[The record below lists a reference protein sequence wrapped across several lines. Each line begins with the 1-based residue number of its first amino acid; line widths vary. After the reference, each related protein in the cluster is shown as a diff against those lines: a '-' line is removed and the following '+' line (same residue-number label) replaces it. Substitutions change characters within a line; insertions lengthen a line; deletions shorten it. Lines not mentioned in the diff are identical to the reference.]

1 LFALCDGI
9 WQNQAHSVT
18 KAKRDLRDVT
28 TIKGET
34 RVIRDAN
41 EGLNAIFAPNN
52 VALVGATDKVGS
64 VGRTI
69 LRNLIDNPFGGAVF
83 PVNPNRSNVLGVRA
97 YPSVSAVPDKVDLA
111 VVVTPA
117 RFVPGVIK
125 ECADLGIPG
134 AIIISAGFKEA
145 GEQGIELERQVLV
158 EARRGKM
165 RLIGPNC
172 LGVMRPMSGLNATF
186 AASMARPGNVAF
198 ISQSGAICTAVLD
211 WSFKENVG
219 FSAFVSVGSMLDVGW
234 GDLIDYLGRDIN
246 THAIVIYMESVGDA
260 RSFMS
265 AAREVALKKPVII
278 IKAGRTAQAAQAAAS
293 HTGSLTGSDDV
304 LDAAFQRVGV
314 LRVERIADVFY
325 MAAVLSRQPTPRGN
339 RLMIV
344 TNAGGPGVLATDAL
358 ITGGGELAELSD
370 ETMQALN
377 ELLPPHWSHNNPI
390 DVLGDASAEL
400 YAKALEIAAK
410 DPNSDGLL
418 VILTPQA
425 MTDPTRT
432 AELMRP
438 YAQIE
443 GKPVLASWMGGPD
456 VAAGENILTRS
467 NIPTFPFPDTAVRMF
482 NYMWSY
488 ADNLRSIYETP
499 MFLESDATPE
509 RDEVAAIIAKARASR
524 RAIMTEYESK
534 RLLAAYSIHTVQ
546 TTLAFSPDE
555 AAAAANAI
563 GYPVVLKLNS
573 ETITHKTDVGG
584 VKLNLTDAEAVRA
597 AYQAIQTS
605 VTEHASAADFQG
617 VTVQPMVKLDGYE
630 LIVGSSIDP
639 QFGPVL
645 LFGSGGTLVE
655 VYKDSAL
662 GLPPLNTTLA
672 RRMIEKTMIYKAL
685 KGVRGR
691 KSVNMVELE
700 GLLVRF
706 SQLVVEQPWIKEID
720 INPLIA
726 SPDGIIALDARVV
739 LHDASM
745 TDDQLPKPAIRPYPI
760 QYINQWTTKGG
771 IPVTFRPIR
780 PEDEPLMARFHETL
794 SERTVYMRY
803 LKAMNLSQRIGHDRL
818 SRLSF
823 IDYSREMV
831 LVVERRDEEAPE
843 LLAIGRLTKTRYFD
857 DGDAAAEFGM
867 LVSDKYQGQ
876 GVGRELL
883 KRLIDICRQEHIARI
898 YGDVLQENVAM
909 IAMIESVGFKLYPT
923 DREGVLMGE
932 LEIT

>member
-1 LFALCDGI
+1 
-9 WQNQAHSVT
+9 
-18 KAKRDLRDVT
+18 
-28 TIKGET
+28 
-34 RVIRDAN
+34 
-41 EGLNAIFAPNN
+41 
-52 VALVGATDKVGS
+52 
-64 VGRTI
+64 
-69 LRNLIDNPFGGAVF
+69 
-83 PVNPNRSNVLGVRA
+83 
-97 YPSVSAVPDKVDLA
+97 
-111 VVVTPA
+111 
-117 RFVPGVIK
+117 
-125 ECADLGIPG
+125 
-134 AIIISAGFKEA
+134 
-145 GEQGIELERQVLV
+145 
-158 EARRGKM
+158 
-165 RLIGPNC
+165 
-172 LGVMRPMSGLNATF
+172 
-186 AASMARPGNVAF
+186 MARPGNVAF

-219 FSAFVSVGSMLDVGW
+219 FSAFVSIGSMLDVGW
-234 GDLIDYLGRDIN
+234 GDLIDYLGRDVN

-265 AAREVALKKPVII
+265 AAREVALRKPIII

-293 HTGSLTGSDDV
+293 HTGSLTGSDEV

-325 MAAVLSRQPTPRGN
+325 MAAVLARQPTPRGN
-339 RLMIV
+339 RLMMV

-358 ITGGGELAELSD
+358 IMGGGELAELSE

-377 ELLPPHWSHNNPI
+377 AILPPHWSHNNPI
-390 DVLGDASAEL
+390 DVLGDASPEL
-400 YAKALEIAAK
+400 YAQAIEIAAK

-456 VAAGENILTRS
+456 VAAGEAILVRA

-488 ADNLRSIYETP
+488 AKNLRSIYETP
-499 MFLESDATPE
+499 IFLDADTAPR
-509 RDEVAAIIAKARASR
+509 RDEVAAIIAKVRASKR
-524 RAIMTEYESK
+524 TILTEYESK
-534 RLLAAYSIHTVQ
+534 CLLSAYNIHTVQ
-546 TTLAFSPDE
+546 TRLAFSPDE
-555 AAAAANAI
+555 AVSAAEAI

-584 VKLNLTDAEAVRA
+584 VKLNLMDADAVRA
-597 AYQAIQTS
+597 AYRAIQTS
-605 VTEHASAADFQG
+605 VTERASAADFQG
-617 VTVQPMVKLDGYE
+617 VTVQPMIKLDGYE

-655 VYKDSAL
+655 VYKDKAL

-672 RRMIEKTMIYKAL
+672 RRMMEKTMIYKAL
-685 KGVRGR
+685 QGVRGR
-691 KSVNMVELE
+691 KAVDMLKLE

-726 SPDGIIALDARVV
+726 SPEGIIALDARVL
-739 LHDASM
+739 LHDPSM
-745 TDDQLPKPAIRPYPI
+745 TEDQLPKPAIRPYPI
-760 QYINQWTTKGG
+760 QHISQWTTRSG

-803 LKAMNLSQRIGHDRL
+803 LKVMNLSQRIGHERL

-831 LVVERRDEEAPE
+831 LVVERRDGEAPE
-843 LLAIGRLTKTRYFD
+843 LMAIGRLTKTRYFD

-876 GVGRELL
+876 GIGRELL
-883 KRLIDICRQEHIARI
+883 KRLIEVCKQERIARI
-898 YGDVLQENVAM
+898 YGDVLQENTTM
-909 IAMIESVGFKLYPT
+909 ISLIEEFGFKLYPT
-923 DREGVLMGE
+923 DRAGVLMGE